1 MAELVGIALR
11 DVIIIVGL
19 AWITQKLKLEPFVR
33 LAICCAG
40 PLLLSPLIA
49 YLSGYGGDGR
59 TIVELLVAAA
69 VVAVFLL
76 WTYSRRNEQK

>member
-33 LAICCAG
+33 LTICCAG